1 MRKLEG
7 MRAEALLPEWY
18 GPEEA
23 KEVLVCWG
31 STYGPGREAVDLL
44 NASGRAVAMLHFSQ
58 VWPISERAQELLGR
72 AERVTSVECN
82 QTGQFA
88 GLLKEIGV
96 VRECALLTKYDG
108 LPFTGEEIARR
119 WA

>member
-1 MRKLEG
+1 
-7 MRAEALLPEWY
+7 
-18 GPEEA
+18 
-23 KEVLVCWG
+23 
-31 STYGPGREAVDLL
+31 
-44 NASGRAVAMLHFSQ
+44 MLHFSQ

-72 AERVTSVECN
+72 AGRVTSVECN